1 MKKYPKSLDKTE
13 SKFVNESIK
22 GEFFDYFPLGTK
34 PIDGVKVTVE
44 RFLIPQGRI
53 VYQPLSEM
61 HKNEIKH
68 KILMFHY
75 FNQ

>member
-13 SKFVNESIK
+13 SKFVDESIK

-44 RFLIPQGRI
+44 RFLIP
-53 VYQPLSEM
+53 
-61 HKNEIKH
+61 
-68 KILMFHY
+68 
-75 FNQ
+75 